1 MLEGILLFIFGTA
14 IGSFLNVLI
23 DRLSHDESILG
34 RSHCDY
40 CKKTLEARD
49 LIPVVSFLI
58 AKARCRYCKK
68 NLSWYYP
75 FVELLTGI
83 VFVFVWFNMPWE
95 FFLAVYPNLNSAID
109 SIALLPLFLIKL
121 CTLGVVSC
129 IIVMFFADLKYFI
142 IPDGVQIGFAYF
154 ALILFFIGEV
164 DLQQLVY
171 RLGCAIIVML
181 PMLCIYL
188 FTKGRGLGFGDV
200 KLAANIGL
208 FMGIVYAFA
217 ALYISFILGAVI
229 GVGMIL
235 LRKGKM
241 KTKIPF
247 GPFILLGVLAVMF
260 MFPQVKQFVYFYYGI

>member
-1 MLEGILLFIFGTA
+1 MLEGILLFHFGLA

-49 LIPVVSFLI
+49 LVPVLSFLL
-58 AKARCRYCKK
+58 ANARCRYCKK
-68 NLSWYYP
+68 KLSWYYP
-75 FVELLTGI
+75 FVELLTATT
-83 VFVFVWFNMPWE
+83 FVLVWFNMPWE
-95 FFLAVYPNLNSAID
+95 FLQAVYPNLNSII
-109 SIALLPLFLIKL
+109 SSMALLPLFLVKL
-121 CTLGVVSC
+121 CILGIVSC

-154 ALILFFIGEV
+154 ALLLFFIGEV
-164 DLQQLVY
+164 SLQQLVY
-171 RLGCAIIVML
+171 RLGCSIIVML
-181 PMLCIYL
+181 PMLGIYL

-208 FMGIVYAFA
+208 FMGIVYGFA
-217 ALYISFILGAVI
+217 ALYISFISGAII

-235 LRKGKM
+235 LRRGKM

-247 GPFILLGVLAVMF
+247 GPFILIGVLAVMF
-260 MFPQVKQFVYFYYGI
+260 LFANVKQFVYFYYGI